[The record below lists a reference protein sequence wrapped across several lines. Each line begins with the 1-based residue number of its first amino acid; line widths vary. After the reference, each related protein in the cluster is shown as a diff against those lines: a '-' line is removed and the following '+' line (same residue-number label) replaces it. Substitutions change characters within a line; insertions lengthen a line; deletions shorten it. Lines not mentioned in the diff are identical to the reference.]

1 MYSDLKW
8 FIQTVHE
15 PCVYDSDCNGNNCVT
30 QSASSAGVCKLL
42 LGGADCW
49 IDSDCEFNHCQTTQA
64 IGVLGSCTCNP
75 TTTSG
80 CNGRETCYS
89 ADEQDLATSIVDVGP
104 RCLLPVGATCTDAA
118 EFFTEAC
125 ASIDGSGTNKE
136 FVCSSTNYPCADGK
150 ACVNGTCQVSTA
162 MQPCQ
167 WNLPSVDCY
176 AT

>member
-1 MYSDLKW
+1 MKIHVQWLEMVLFRLSMSR
-8 FIQTVHE
+8 
-15 PCVYDSDCNGNNCVT
+15 VYMIRIAMVT
-30 QSASSAGVCKLL
+30 IVWHKVLLQRVRVCKLL

-118 EFFTEAC
+118 ECLTDAC

-136 FVCSSTNYPCADGK
+136 CVCNSTNYPCADGK
-150 ACVNGTCQVSTA
+150 ACVNGT
-162 MQPCQ
+162 
-167 WNLPSVDCY
+167 
-176 AT
+176 